1 MNVIFIDKNHIHDNP
16 VLIKEVEVLL
26 LVALMHVVVVYYFV
40 GSTALIHV
48 VVVLVGWP
56 YSSL

>member
-26 LVALMHVVVVYYFV
+26 LAVALA
-40 GSTALIHV
+40 ALLHV